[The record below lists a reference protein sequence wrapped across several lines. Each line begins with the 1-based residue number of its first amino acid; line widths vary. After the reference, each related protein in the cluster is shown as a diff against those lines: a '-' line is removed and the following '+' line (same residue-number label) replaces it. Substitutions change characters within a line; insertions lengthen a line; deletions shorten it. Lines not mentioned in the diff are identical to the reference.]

1 MPVSVPVGGG
11 AVDDVAVE
19 AAEAAGG
26 AAAEA
31 AGGAAAEAAGGA
43 AVEGVAVE
51 HVEVRRGEYHD
62 SVTLMLAGRAVAG
75 VAGAER
81 VLVAMATEL
90 NVALLAEL
98 GYSAQG
104 HSTLA
109 DIGPADLIVA
119 FTCPSAPS
127 ESAALEALTTSL
139 TPTAAS
145 TSPPGGPITAPGHP
159 HPDQAGNP
167 APRTTAT
174 ALGRTGAPIT
184 LISTPGLASVTEAME
199 SLEYG
204 ASPIIFSDNIP
215 IEYEVRLKDEARRRG
230 LLVMGPDCGTV
241 VLHGTGLGFANV
253 TRPGP
258 ISLVAAS
265 GTGAQ
270 QLMALLDAAGAGI
283 RHCLGVGGR
292 DLTEQVAGRSTLAA
306 LTALAEDPETDLITV
321 VSKPPHPTIAAR
333 IKAHAATLPKP
344 VHFAFVGP
352 DHPTLTESAE
362 RILTALG
369 HAAPPHWPHWP
380 PPTTPREEDTTTG
393 RAPARARA
401 TTIRGL
407 FSGGTLRAEAEAAL
421 LRAGARKIDRQASG
435 GWGEGESKRLP
446 TPDADDD
453 AGALDAAAARTP
465 AAVAEAGRAH
475 AGNAGTAAAAAD
487 QAEAAHTHAGN
498 AGTALATADVSRA
511 GTARTLTTSTG
522 TALGATDADQAEAAH
537 THSADAGS
545 PADMAAAL
553 PAAAN
558 SGLSHAPT
566 AAAVAFDLTDFGDD
580 AYTRGRPHP
589 MIDNTLRL
597 RAVADAGGDA
607 GVGVL
612 LLDVVLG
619 RGAHADPAGEVAAAI
634 AGVRRVRPE
643 VAVVVSLCGTG
654 GDPQGL
660 VRQAEALAG
669 AGAWVFLSNAEAAE
683 AAAVLA
689 RGGVPRGAVDRH

>member
-1 MPVSVPVGGG
+1 M
-11 AVDDVAVE
+11 
-19 AAEAAGG
+19 
-26 AAAEA
+26 
-31 AGGAAAEAAGGA
+31 
-43 AVEGVAVE
+43 AVE

-98 GYSAQG
+98 GYAA
-104 HSTLA
+104 LA
-109 DIGPADLIVA
+109 DAGPADLIVA
-119 FTCPSAPS
+119 FTCTSAPS

-139 TPTAAS
+139 TPAAAS
-145 TSPPGGPITAPGHP
+145 ASSPGGSITASGHP

-167 APRTTAT
+167 APRTTAS

-184 LISTPGLASVTEAME
+184 LISTPGLASVAEAME

-241 VLHGTGLGFANV
+241 VLHGTGLAFANV

-270 QLMALLDAAGAGI
+270 ELMALLDAAGAGI

-306 LTALAEDPETDLITV
+306 LTALAEDPETELITV

-369 HAAPPHWPHWP
+369 HTTPTPWPHWP
-380 PPTTPREEDTTTG
+380 PPTTPSKEEDTTTG
-393 RAPARARA
+393 ATTNTARGRTDTAPRA

-407 FSGGTLRAEAEAAL
+407 FSGGTLRAEAEAVL
-421 LRAGARKIDRQASG
+421 LRGGARKIDEQ
-435 GWGEGESKRLP
+435 
-446 TPDADDD
+446 
-453 AGALDAAAARTP
+453 
-465 AAVAEAGRAH
+465 V
-475 AGNAGTAAAAAD
+475 
-487 QAEAAHTHAGN
+487 
-498 AGTALATADVSRA
+498 
-511 GTARTLTTSTG
+511 
-522 TALGATDADQAEAAH
+522 
-537 THSADAGS
+537 
-545 PADMAAAL
+545 
-553 PAAAN
+553 
-558 SGLSHAPT
+558 
-566 AAAVAFDLTDFGDD
+566 
-580 AYTRGRPHP
+580 
-589 MIDNTLRL
+589 
-597 RAVADAGGDA
+597 
-607 GVGVL
+607 
-612 LLDVVLG
+612 
-619 RGAHADPAGEVAAAI
+619 
-634 AGVRRVRPE
+634 
-643 VAVVVSLCGTG
+643 
-654 GDPQGL
+654 
-660 VRQAEALAG
+660 
-669 AGAWVFLSNAEAAE
+669 
-683 AAAVLA
+683 
-689 RGGVPRGAVDRH
+689 